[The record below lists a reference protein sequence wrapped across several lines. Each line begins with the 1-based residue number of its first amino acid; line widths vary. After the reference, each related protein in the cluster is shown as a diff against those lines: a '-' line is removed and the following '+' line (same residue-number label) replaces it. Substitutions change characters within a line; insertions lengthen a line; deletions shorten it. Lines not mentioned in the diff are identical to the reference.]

1 MPPAAQRWDFFLI
14 IFLKAEILNGINQNT
29 KILPYFAKPV
39 SVGDRDVVGAEVSA
53 AAVPVEKRGQVWEIA
68 VEVNVL
74 GICPTIGP
82 AVQQVTLKR

>member
-1 MPPAAQRWDFFLI
+1 MPPAAQRWDFFLN
-14 IFLKAEILNGINQNT
+14 LKAEILNGINPIT

-74 GICPTIGP
+74 GICPTVGP
-82 AVQQVTLKR
+82 AVQQVALKR